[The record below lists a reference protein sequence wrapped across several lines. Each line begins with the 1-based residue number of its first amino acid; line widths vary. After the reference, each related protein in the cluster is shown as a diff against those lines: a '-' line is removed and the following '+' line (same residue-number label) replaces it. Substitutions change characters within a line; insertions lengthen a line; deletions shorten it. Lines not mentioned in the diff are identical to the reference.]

1 VKRRFLLAGAA
12 LASAACLAL
21 LPAAASATVLA
32 TKYTPSY
39 AGYYD
44 VVSFNRGTVF
54 AVVDVPNFTAL
65 VKVTSWIDAEIWL
78 YSPEGTYKFVL
89 GADPQTE
96 STYQPKIMLG
106 TTRVATCSGSFPQG
120 SMVDDRVILSRNSSG
135 HNVIDWSFDG
145 AAPDCVLTLPS
156 GFSYTKVAVIGAFS
170 AKSFRMPSS
179 AVTLA
184 SFHSVWLA
192 FPPTEGANDE
202 SIDSYPHG
210 KFIATSTGTQYGT
223 VRAEPVTPLY
233 GLRNGEFSVVIP

>member
-1 VKRRFLLAGAA
+1 MKRRFLLAGAA
-12 LASAACLAL
+12 LASAACLVL

-54 AVVDVPNFTAL
+54 AVVDVSNFTAL

-78 YSPEGTYKFVL
+78 YSPKGTYKFVL

-135 HNVIDWSFDG
+135 HNVIDWSWRRRG
-145 AAPDCVLTLPS
+145 AGRCGTGHDANGGVNSGGTRPALNGHRCRSAQAATLAPRSLRSLDLLPPEARSCMQDLQTGSGKPSPS
-156 GFSYTKVAVIGAFS
+156 GS
-170 AKSFRMPSS
+170 AMRPGSRHQHLC
-179 AVTLA
+179 LA
-184 SFHSVWLA
+184 LPA
-192 FPPTEGANDE
+192 CDG
-202 SIDSYPHG
+202 
-210 KFIATSTGTQYGT
+210 
-223 VRAEPVTPLY
+223 
-233 GLRNGEFSVVIP
+233 